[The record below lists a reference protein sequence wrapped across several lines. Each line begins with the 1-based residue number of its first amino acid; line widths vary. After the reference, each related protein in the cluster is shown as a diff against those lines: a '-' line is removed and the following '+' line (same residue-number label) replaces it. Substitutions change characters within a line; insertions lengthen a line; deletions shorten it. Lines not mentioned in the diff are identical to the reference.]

1 MNPAFSSLLAA
12 LARELDLPGIETRD
26 GDSSCLLGIDDFE
39 VSLRCLSTDQVM
51 IFTVVAP
58 LPSRKRDELYAA
70 LLDANTFFHQTQG
83 FTLAAREDTGV
94 TLQGTLPLAALTDTN
109 VGTWV
114 SNFVNVAEHWQERC
128 LACDDAA
135 ADAPEAPAVDPA
147 LMGGMLRI

>member
-58 LPSRKRDELYAA
+58 LPARKRDELYAA

-83 FTLAAREDTGV
+83 FTLPRSKPRRE
-94 TLQGTLPLAALTDTN
+94 
-109 VGTWV
+109 
-114 SNFVNVAEHWQERC
+114 R
-128 LACDDAA
+128 
-135 ADAPEAPAVDPA
+135 
-147 LMGGMLRI
+147 

>member
-58 LPSRKRDELYAA
+58 LPARKRDELYAS

-83 FTLAAREDTGV
+83 FTLAAREDTEIGR
-94 TLQGTLPLAALTDTN
+94 A
-109 VGTWV
+109 
-114 SNFVNVAEHWQERC
+114 SCRER
-128 LACDDAA
+128 
-135 ADAPEAPAVDPA
+135 V
-147 LMGGMLRI
+147 

>member
-1 MNPAFSSLLAA
+1 
-12 LARELDLPGIETRD
+12 
-26 GDSSCLLGIDDFE
+26 
-39 VSLRCLSTDQVM
+39 
-51 IFTVVAP
+51 
-58 LPSRKRDELYAA
+58 
-70 LLDANTFFHQTQG
+70 
-83 FTLAAREDTGV
+83 
-94 TLQGTLPLAALTDTN
+94 

>member
-26 GDSSCLLGIDDFE
+26 GDPSCLLGIDDFE
-39 VSLRCLSTDQVM
+39 VSLRCLSAEQVM

-58 LPSRKRDELYAA
+58 LPARKRDELYTA

-114 SNFVNVAEHWQERC
+114 GNFVNVAEHWQERC
-128 LACDDAA
+128 LACDEAA
-135 ADAPEAPAVDPA
+135 ADTPEAPAVDPA
-147 LMGGMLRI
+147 LMGGILRI

>member
-58 LPSRKRDELYAA
+58 LPR
-70 LLDANTFFHQTQG
+70 ANVMSCMPRCWTPTPSS
-83 FTLAAREDTGV
+83 TRPRASPWPPARIR
-94 TLQGTLPLAALTDTN
+94 A
-109 VGTWV
+109 
-114 SNFVNVAEHWQERC
+114 
-128 LACDDAA
+128 
-135 ADAPEAPAVDPA
+135 
-147 LMGGMLRI
+147 

>member
-26 GDSSCLLGIDDFE
+26 GDPSCLLGIDDFE
-39 VSLRCLSTDQVM
+39 VSLRCLSADQVM

-58 LPSRKRDELYAA
+58 LPARKRDELYAA

-94 TLQGTLPLAALTDTN
+94 TLQGTLPWPRSPTPMWAPGWAISSTWPPTGRNAAWPVTPLPMPRKRPP
-109 VGTWV
+109 WI
-114 SNFVNVAEHWQERC
+114 R
-128 LACDDAA
+128 
-135 ADAPEAPAVDPA
+135 P
-147 LMGGMLRI
+147 

>member
-58 LPSRKRDELYAA
+58 LPARKRDELYAA
-70 LLDANTFFHQTQG
+70 LLDAERASSTRPR
-83 FTLAAREDTGV
+83 ASPWPPARIR
-94 TLQGTLPLAALTDTN
+94 A
-109 VGTWV
+109 
-114 SNFVNVAEHWQERC
+114 
-128 LACDDAA
+128 
-135 ADAPEAPAVDPA
+135 
-147 LMGGMLRI
+147 

>member
-1 MNPAFSSLLAA
+1 
-12 LARELDLPGIETRD
+12 
-26 GDSSCLLGIDDFE
+26 
-39 VSLRCLSTDQVM
+39 M

-58 LPSRKRDELYAA
+58 LPARKRDELYAA

-94 TLQGTLPLAALTDTN
+94 TLQGTLPLAALTDAN

-114 SNFVNVAEHWQERC
+114 SNFVNVAAHWQERC
-128 LACDDAA
+128 LACDAA

>member
-58 LPSRKRDELYAA
+58 LPARKRDELYAS

-83 FTLAAREDTGV
+83 FTLAARE
-94 TLQGTLPLAALTDTN
+94 
-109 VGTWV
+109 
-114 SNFVNVAEHWQERC
+114 VAEHWQERC

>member
-58 LPSRKRDELYAA
+58 LPARKRDELYAS

-83 FTLAAREDTGV
+83 FTLAAREDPDPYVGV
-94 TLQGTLPLAALTDTN
+94 GRN
-109 VGTWV
+109 
-114 SNFVNVAEHWQERC
+114 
-128 LACDDAA
+128 
-135 ADAPEAPAVDPA
+135 DPCPC
-147 LMGGMLRI
+147 GSGKKFKNCHGRNR

>member
-26 GDSSCLLGIDDFE
+26 GDPSCLLGINDFE
-39 VSLRCLSTDQVM
+39 VSLRCLSAEQVM

-58 LPSRKRDELYAA
+58 LPARKRDELYTA

-114 SNFVNVAEHWQERC
+114 GNFVNVAEYWQERC
-128 LACDDAA
+128 LACDEAA
-135 ADAPEAPAVDPA
+135 ADTPEAPAVDPA

>member
-58 LPSRKRDELYAA
+58 LPARKRDKLYAA

-83 FTLAAREDTGV
+83 FTLGRPRGYGRDPAGHAAPGRAHRYQCGHLGEQFRQRGRA
-94 TLQGTLPLAALTDTN
+94 LAGTLPGL
-109 VGTWV
+109 
-114 SNFVNVAEHWQERC
+114 
-128 LACDDAA
+128 
-135 ADAPEAPAVDPA
+135 
-147 LMGGMLRI
+147 

>member
-51 IFTVVAP
+51 NFTVVAP
-58 LPSRKRDELYAA
+58 LPARKRDELYAA

-128 LACDDAA
+128 LACDDTA

>member
-26 GDSSCLLGIDDFE
+26 DDPSCLLGIDDFE

-58 LPSRKRDELYAA
+58 LPARKRDELYAA

-94 TLQGTLPLAALTDTN
+94 TLQGTLPLAALTDAN

-114 SNFVNVAEHWQERC
+114 GNFVNVAAHWQERC
-128 LACDDAA
+128 LACDTA

>member
-26 GDSSCLLGIDDFE
+26 GDPSCLLGIDDFE
-39 VSLRCLSTDQVM
+39 VSLRCLSAEQVM

-58 LPSRKRDELYAA
+58 LPARKRDELYAA

-94 TLQGTLPLAALTDTN
+94 PLQGTLPLAALTDTN

-114 SNFVNVAEHWQERC
+114 GNFVNVAEHWQERC
-128 LACDDAA
+128 LACDEAA
-135 ADAPEAPAVDPA
+135 ADTPEAPAVDPA

>member
-58 LPSRKRDELYAA
+58 LPARKRDELYAA

-94 TLQGTLPLAALTDTN
+94 TLHAAPGRAHRYQCGHLGEQFRQRGRALAGTLPGL
-109 VGTWV
+109 
-114 SNFVNVAEHWQERC
+114 
-128 LACDDAA
+128 
-135 ADAPEAPAVDPA
+135 
-147 LMGGMLRI
+147 

>member
-12 LARELDLPGIETRD
+12 LARELDLPGIETRAD
-26 GDSSCLLGIDDFE
+26 DPSCLLGIDDFE
-39 VSLRCLSTDQVM
+39 VSLRCLSADQVM

-58 LPSRKRDELYAA
+58 LPARKRDELYAS

-94 TLQGTLPLAALTDTN
+94 TLQGTLPLTALTDAN

-114 SNFVNVAEHWQERC
+114 GNFVNVAAHWQERC
-128 LACDDAA
+128 LACDAA
-135 ADAPEAPAVDPA
+135 AEAPEAAAVDPA